1 MPRITLNM
9 NDNVKSVLEETAKR
23 NGISMSAYVSLLIMK
38 ADTEFQM
45 TRLLKLFPEEQLRAE
60 IEKQTKGG
68 GMG

>member
-1 MPRITLNM
+1 MPRISLNM
-9 NDNVKSVLEETAKR
+9 NDNVKAVLQETSDR
-23 NGISMSAYVSLLIMK
+23 LGISMSAYVSSLIMK

-68 GMG
+68 

>member
-1 MPRITLNM
+1 MPGINLNM
-9 NDNVKSVLEETAKR
+9 NDNVRSVLEETSKR
-23 NGISMSAYVSLLIMK
+23 LGISMSAYVSSLIMK